1 MVRAATSPAPTRR
14 TPTRERK
21 SPARLGLND
30 SWGPGASSK
39 WVSVDNDTKEKL
51 ETEKVAK
58 REKAVAQQNKVDAK
72 KKATFTVDSTGLKS
86 KKYPMAAACLQGGIL
101 AGLGEATVSMIK
113 GTPQDGERVA
123 TCAVFGFLVAQLLV
137 RYLAFVNKTKL
148 VKKNKMLDSFAK
160 VVVDQLSM
168 APVLT
173 VLSLVYF
180 KLAQARPA
188 AAHTH
193 AHTWARGA
201 AHVEP
206 HRVPGPQVLPADS
219 CGVAQDGMGADV
231 VEHVQDNFMTRYEQ
245 AAAFSACMAFAN
257 FYLVT
262 LASSHQIQSPPPTPE
277 SLVLPPSPTRNF

>member
-1 MVRAATSPAPTRR
+1 MPRAATSPAPTRR

-86 KKYPMAAACLQGGIL
+86 KKFPMAAASLQGGIL
-101 AGLGEATVSMIK
+101 AGLGEAIVSMIK
-113 GTPQDGERVA
+113 GTPQDAERVA
-123 TCAVFGFLVAQLLV
+123 TFVVFGFLVAQLLV

-148 VKKNKMLDSFAK
+148 VKKNKMLDSAAK

-168 APVLT
+168 APLLT

-193 AHTWARGA
+193 AHAQCMRSRTERPARRCCPLTLVWCGTGRHGCRRRRA
-201 AHVEP
+201 RAGQLHDALRTGRRLLGVHGLRQLLP
-206 HRVPGPQVLPADS
+206 GNARLSTPNPGP
-219 CGVAQDGMGADV
+219 
-231 VEHVQDNFMTRYEQ
+231 
-245 AAAFSACMAFAN
+245 
-257 FYLVT
+257 
-262 LASSHQIQSPPPTPE
+262 SPHPCPP
-277 SLVLPPSPTRNF
+277 LRV

>member
-39 WVSVDNDTKEKL
+39 WVSVDDETKEKL

-180 KLAQARPA
+180 KLAQ
-188 AAHTH
+188 
-193 AHTWARGA
+193 
-201 AHVEP
+201 E
-206 HRVPGPQVLPADS
+206 
-219 CGVAQDGMGADV
+219 GMGADV
-231 VEHVQDNFMTRYEQ
+231 VAHVQENFTTRYEQ
-245 AAAFSACMAFAN
+245 AAFFSSAMAFAN
-257 FYLVT
+257 FYLVP
-262 LASSHQIQSPPPTPE
+262 ASTQL
-277 SLVLPPSPTRNF
+277 LVLNLTSLAWSVIVVLV

>member
-1 MVRAATSPAPTRR
+1 MDD
-14 TPTRERK
+14 E
-21 SPARLGLND
+21 
-30 SWGPGASSK
+30 
-39 WVSVDNDTKEKL
+39 TKEKL

-113 GTPQDGERVA
+113 GTPQDGEQVA

-180 KLAQARPA
+180 KLAQ
-188 AAHTH
+188 
-193 AHTWARGA
+193 
-201 AHVEP
+201 E
-206 HRVPGPQVLPADS
+206 
-219 CGVAQDGMGADV
+219 GMGADV
-231 VEHVQDNFMTRYEQ
+231 VAHVQENFTTRYEQ
-245 AAAFSACMAFAN
+245 AAFFSSAMAFAN
-257 FYLVT
+257 FYLVP
-262 LASSHQIQSPPPTPE
+262 ASTQL
-277 SLVLPPSPTRNF
+277 LVLNLTSLAWSVIAVLV